1 MDYGI
6 FDFLKLIG
14 SLGVFLYG
22 MKLMSEALQKVAGDK
37 MRHILAAMTSNR
49 VKGVITGLLITTI
62 IQSSSATTV
71 MVVSFVNAGLL
82 NLVESIGVIMGS
94 NVGTTVTAWLISILG
109 FKISM
114 AEVSLPLIGLCLPL
128 LFSNKRSRKS
138 WGELIIGFGLLF
150 IGLEFLKNSMPNL
163 NENPEIFTFLQ
174 NYTDMG
180 YGSYILFMLIG
191 TALTILI
198 QSSSATMALTLVMC
212 ANGWISYDIAASM
225 VLGENIG
232 TTITANLAAM
242 VANTTAKRA
251 AFAHFL
257 FNVFG
262 VTWVLAI
269 FPVFL
274 KWIEELSV
282 FVGIGDPSTNI
293 EAVPMSLSLFHTVFN
308 VSNVLLLIWFTKLI
322 ARLVTKIIPTRESNE
337 DVFKLKHIKIGL
349 LSTPDASLF
358 QAKQEI
364 ALYGKNTR
372 DMFQQVAASLN
383 MTSKDFEKQ
392 FDKLVKLEDESDKI
406 EVEIAD
412 YLTKVSESKL
422 STENSQRIRA
432 MFKIVSEIESIAD
445 SSLNVAKAML
455 RKIEQNQTFTEDL
468 NHKLKSMF
476 ALVDETL
483 GVMCDNLT
491 MEYKEVNAKKAY
503 ELEHAINDYRTILKQ
518 EHLIAIEEKRYNYPT
533 GILYTDMFSECEKIG
548 DYAINVTQAIKEIG
562 TDN

>member
-364 ALYGKNTR
+364 ALYGKNTL

>member
-455 RKIEQNQTFTEDL
+455 RKIEQNQTFMEDL

>member
-468 NHKLKSMF
+468 DHKLKSMF

>member
-94 NVGTTVTAWLISILG
+94 NVGTTVTAWLISSLG

-114 AEVSLPLIGLCLPL
+114 AEVSLPLIGLFLPL

-468 NHKLKSMF
+468 DHKLKSMF

>member
-262 VTWVLAI
+262 VKWVLAI